1 MFFPFCPVFRPCKL
15 AVCFALGSF
24 ACAVY
29 AQDRLTFTDKH
40 VQEGKVTGMNGNSVL
55 VTVTTAAGVPGQVG
69 FDLSLLSRVDAV
81 APANFQA
88 GSAAYATGDW
98 DKALSNLKPITE
110 QFRGLPTD
118 WARQAF
124 AMLGDIYIEKNDVV
138 RAESAYNDFRRYYPG
153 GNSLRF
159 NLGQARIAW
168 ARANS
173 ASARQQLDPIVNAAL
188 KNPTEVSRADSAAY
202 GQAFY
207 LRGQIDE
214 KEGKPVAA
222 LEDYLR
228 TVTLYYQD
236 GATASRA
243 QGRADALRAA
253 HKDLTAP

>member
-1 MFFPFCPVFRPCKL
+1 MFFPLCCAVRPWTL
-15 AVCFALGSF
+15 AVCLALCSFGSV
-24 ACAVY
+24 AS
-29 AQDRLTFTDKH
+29 AQDRLTFADKH
-40 VQEGKVTGMNGNSVL
+40 VQEGKVTGMTGNSVMI
-55 VTVTTAAGVPGQVG
+55 TVTTASGAPGQVG
-69 FDLSLLSRVDAV
+69 FDLSLLSRVDAA

-88 GSAAYATGDW
+88 GTAAGDW
-98 DKALSNLKPITE
+98 DKALSILKPIAD

-118 WARQAF
+118 WARQTF
-124 AMLGDIYIEKNDVV
+124 GMLGDIYIEKNDVV
-138 RAESAYNDFRRYYPG
+138 RAEGAYGDFRRYYPG

-168 ARANS
+168 ARANTP
-173 ASARQQLDPIVNAAL
+173 SARQQLDPIINAAL

-214 KEGKPVAA
+214 KDGKPAAA

-236 GATASRA
+236 GATAARA